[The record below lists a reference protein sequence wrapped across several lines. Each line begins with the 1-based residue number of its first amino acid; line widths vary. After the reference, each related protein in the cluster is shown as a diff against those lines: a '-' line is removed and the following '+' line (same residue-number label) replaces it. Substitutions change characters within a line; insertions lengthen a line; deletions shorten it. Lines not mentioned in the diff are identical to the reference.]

1 MMARSE
7 RLMFPLCNERVEMEK
22 RILWGVILGVVVYA
36 ILGLVTDAREVASV
50 LIEFPY
56 LVFLGALGLTVVN
69 YSVRFAKWHYYLRLL
84 GLKVPVGLSLNVF
97 LAGLVMS
104 VTPGKLGEVLKS
116 LLLREAQQIPAART
130 APIVIAE
137 RLTDL
142 LGLFVIAALGVGTFA
157 FGRWAFAISVV
168 VVVSAIIVL
177 NQPKLIAWMLTIIV
191 KLPVV
196 GKLHDKLEE
205 AYESMRQLVGWKA
218 LTVTTLMSVISWSME
233 GVAFYWIITALGG
246 GGSVLDALFIFSMT
260 TILGAVSFLP
270 GGLGVTE
277 GGMIGGLMLLGVFS
291 TRAPAGA
298 ATYLIRFATLWFGV
312 LVGFIALV
320 RFRRVYGSVDA
331 LIEAE
336 PASEAEELASTDT
349 PS

>member
-1 MMARSE
+1 MSTSQRGSEDVPASPINVRGMSEDLTESLVRRYHSWPKISLCCAYRQRMPPFKSAASWRLARVLRKMAPPCEMMARSE

-177 NQPKLIAWMLTIIV
+177 GLITRF
-191 KLPVV
+191 
-196 GKLHDKLEE
+196 D
-205 AYESMRQLVGWKA
+205 
-218 LTVTTLMSVISWSME
+218 
-233 GVAFYWIITALGG
+233 TA
-246 GGSVLDALFIFSMT
+246 
-260 TILGAVSFLP
+260 
-270 GGLGVTE
+270 
-277 GGMIGGLMLLGVFS
+277 
-291 TRAPAGA
+291 
-298 ATYLIRFATLWFGV
+298 
-312 LVGFIALV
+312 
-320 RFRRVYGSVDA
+320 
-331 LIEAE
+331 
-336 PASEAEELASTDT
+336 
-349 PS
+349 

>member
-1 MMARSE
+1 
-7 RLMFPLCNERVEMEK
+7 MEK

-50 LIEFPY
+50 LLDFPY

-84 GLKVPVGLSLNVF
+84 GLQVAWPLSLNVF

-142 LGLFVIAALGVGTFA
+142 LGLFVIASLGVGTFT
-157 FGRWAFAISVV
+157 FGRWAFVVSLIVV
-168 VVVSAIIVL
+168 VTAIIIL
-177 NQPKLIAWMLTIIV
+177 NQPRLIAWMLRIIAG
-191 KLPVV
+191 LPVV

-218 LTVTTLMSVISWSME
+218 LTVTTLMSVISWSM
-233 GVAFYWIITALGG
+233 
-246 GGSVLDALFIFSMT
+246 
-260 TILGAVSFLP
+260 
-270 GGLGVTE
+270 
-277 GGMIGGLMLLGVFS
+277 
-291 TRAPAGA
+291 
-298 ATYLIRFATLWFGV
+298 
-312 LVGFIALV
+312 
-320 RFRRVYGSVDA
+320 
-331 LIEAE
+331 
-336 PASEAEELASTDT
+336 ASESEVVQENGHRLA
-349 PS
+349 PPVPGIRVG